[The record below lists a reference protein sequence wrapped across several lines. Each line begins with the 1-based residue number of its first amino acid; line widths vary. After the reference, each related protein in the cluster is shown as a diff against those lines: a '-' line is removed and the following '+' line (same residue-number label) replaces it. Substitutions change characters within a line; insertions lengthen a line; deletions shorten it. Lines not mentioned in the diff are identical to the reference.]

1 MLATPYSISPHRGL
15 RLLATELLL
24 HYCSHMQQGQ
34 LTITL
39 LLLLL
44 LMLEYNPQGQ
54 KYLLVKVHAKQR
66 CISDAFVKG
75 VS

>member
-1 MLATPYSISPHRGL
+1 VLATPYSISPHRGL

>member
-1 MLATPYSISPHRGL
+1 
-15 RLLATELLL
+15 
-24 HYCSHMQQGQ
+24 MQQGQ
-34 LTITL
+34 LTITLLLL

>member
-44 LMLEYNPQGQ
+44 MLEYNPQGQ